1 MGVGGV
7 GDAGVS
13 HPGLGGVSDLMIVRQ
28 SKDGS

>member
-1 MGVGGV
+1 MRVAGV

-13 HPGLGGVSDLMIVRQ
+13 HPGLGGVSDLMLARQ